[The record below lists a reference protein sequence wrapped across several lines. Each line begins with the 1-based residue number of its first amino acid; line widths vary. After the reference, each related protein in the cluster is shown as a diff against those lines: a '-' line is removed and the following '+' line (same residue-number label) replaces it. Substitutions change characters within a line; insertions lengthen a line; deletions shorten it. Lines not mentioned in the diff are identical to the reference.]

1 MVIYNLTGQQPRSSV
16 NSTCPPVMKTNI
28 FLLAFG
34 LAASTLAQNASRAIN
49 PMEKK
54 PGQLNVAVVSMKS
67 VYSDSPD
74 AAENAKNIQ
83 ANIDRHFYFIDKL
96 AAQGAEF
103 IGFPEASIN
112 GYHYSQNMTWLRLD
126 GPEIAAIQK
135 KAREKG
141 VYVGVGIAEVDA
153 EGKRWEAQAIVGPD
167 GKIAGVQRKRW
178 LTKERGFTESSTDH
192 NVIDVKG
199 TKMGITICADGTDFR
214 NLKALADGGAK
225 IIYGPHA
232 NTTGGTT
239 EGWFKFRSRW
249 VGPFDET
256 ATPSKVADDSM
267 VDMPAG
273 GWIAG
278 LKVYAILNN
287 HAGLFNPD
295 FNPPAGEDKLE
306 GWASG
311 TLIIGPDGA
320 ILAQKPSSKSKT
332 DTAEFISTYSIPLGS

>member
-1 MVIYNLTGQQPRSSV
+1 
-16 NSTCPPVMKTNI
+16 MKKTI
-28 FLLAFG
+28 LPLAVC
-34 LAASTLAQNASRAIN
+34 LAASAYAQNAST
-49 PMEKK
+49 PPVTMEKK

-67 VYSDSPD
+67 VYSDTPD

-83 ANIDRHFYFIDKL
+83 ANIGRHLYFIDKL

-112 GYHYSQNMTWLRLD
+112 GYHYSPNMTWLKLD
-126 GPEIAAIQK
+126 GPEMAAIQK
-135 KAREKG
+135 KAKEMG
-141 VYVGVGIAEVDA
+141 VYVGVGIAEVDP
-153 EGKRWEAQAIVGPD
+153 EGKHWEAQAVIGPD
-167 GKIAGVQRKRW
+167 GKIAGVHRKNW
-178 LTKERGFTESSTDH
+178 LTKEKGFIEASTDH
-192 NVIDVKG
+192 NVFDVKG
-199 TKMGITICADGTDFR
+199 TKMGIAICADGTDFR

-239 EGWFKFRSRW
+239 EGWYKFRSRW

-267 VDMPAG
+267 VDMPAA

-287 HAGLFNPD
+287 HAGLYNPD
-295 FNPPAGEDKLE
+295 FGPPAGEDKLA

-320 ILAQKPSSKSKT
+320 ILAQKPPSSSKT
-332 DTAEFISTYSIPLGS
+332 DTAEFISTFSIPLGS